1 VSQFDARGRSAST
14 DRSISELVNEA
25 VIAALREDAL
35 DIEAFRTRQHEP
47 SRSFDKVLEDLKLD
61 GLL

>member
-1 VSQFDARGRSAST
+1 M
-14 DRSISELVNEA
+14 SELVNEA

-47 SRSFDKVLEDLKLD
+47 SRSFDKVLANLKRD